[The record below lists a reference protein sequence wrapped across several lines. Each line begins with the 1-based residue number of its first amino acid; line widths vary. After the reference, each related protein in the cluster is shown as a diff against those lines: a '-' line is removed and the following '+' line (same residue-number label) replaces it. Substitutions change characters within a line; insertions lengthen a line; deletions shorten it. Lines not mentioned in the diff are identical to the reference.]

1 MTRKSSS
8 NTDSEASG
16 HRSKPSRGR
25 RPKPDEQR
33 KARVIQTRVPED
45 LESTLKQAAESRRMT
60 VSHLIRNVLED
71 TFTLVDNIVA
81 DSSALVEQV
90 SRDAKKVA
98 SSVRGEADHH
108 SGIAASARID
118 DVDSWQDVILN
129 KTAKC
134 TQCGVQ
140 VSRGQRAYR
149 GISMEDMGQP
159 VWLCESCI
167 EKL

>member
-1 MTRKSSS
+1 MSRKSSS
-8 NTDSEASG
+8 HTDAEGAAPGS
-16 HRSKPSRGR
+16 SKGRGR

-98 SSVRGEADHH
+98 SSVRGEADYH
-108 SGIAASARID
+108 SKVDTAARID

-140 VSRGQRAYR
+140 LSRGKRAYR
-149 GISMEDMGQP
+149 GISTEEISQP

-167 EKL
+167 EDL